1 MWNSPLLAYRTQKP
15 HPAQTG
21 QSQIP
26 QSCLYQPAWEYTTW
40 GGEWAVVGLCLG
52 RHFQVQSSTFQ
63 GRKASP
69 TSDYTFLF
77 ASSQIP
83 LFLSSLSL
91 FFFSLIKDMQILLW
105 VTAAV
110 LSFISSQRR
119 WSLRD
124 CLHVPWLT
132 CWIISTPKSWGCVGD
147 NIITSFL
154 QPCVLRQLGNDPT
167 RKHSESV
174 IWSWTFLKLRS
185 TSNL

>member
-91 FFFSLIKDMQILLW
+91 FFFFLNQGYANTALSHSCCIKFHLFSEALIF
-105 VTAAV
+105 T
-110 LSFISSQRR
+110 
-119 WSLRD
+119 
-124 CLHVPWLT
+124 
-132 CWIISTPKSWGCVGD
+132 
-147 NIITSFL
+147 
-154 QPCVLRQLGNDPT
+154 
-167 RKHSESV
+167 
-174 IWSWTFLKLRS
+174 
-185 TSNL
+185 